1 VATALAILGIGVVVS
16 VFEFVS
22 VPEFWTITGGPAL
35 SFPTAVFA
43 SQEAMITREA
53 ADCSIKFLGWR
64 LGFQA
69 ALLSLKDL
77 ARESDTGC
85 PYLASKSDVHHDR
98 SFPLK
103 RFFEVFDSRFGV
115 GVKFYI
121 DTLY

>member
-53 ADCSIKFLGWR
+53 ADLLNKVLRVALGI
-64 LGFQA
+64 
-69 ALLSLKDL
+69 S
-77 ARESDTGC
+77 GC
-85 PYLASKSDVHHDR
+85 FAIPER
-98 SFPLK
+98 SSPI
-103 RFFEVFDSRFGV
+103 E
-115 GVKFYI
+115 
-121 DTLY
+121 